1 MNEQAQHNLSAA
13 AYEQADIR
21 PRPILAAVLVMLLVL
36 AAVLA
41 LLSPWRHGRPVSP
54 PPAQTGAAL
63 LPDPVATLAR
73 FRARKAARLG
83 GYGWVDEPAGIAHI
97 PVERAIDLL
106 LEPDAAP
113 AGSQESGQ

>member
-1 MNEQAQHNLSAA
+1 MSGQPADTPPAA

-21 PRPILAAVLVMLLVL
+21 PGPVLAAVLAMLLVL
-36 AAVLA
+36 VAVLA
-41 LLSPWRHGRPVSP
+41 LLSPWRHGAPVPP

-63 LPDPVATLAR
+63 LPDPSAALAR

-83 GYGWVDEPAGIAHI
+83 GYGWVDEPAGVAHI
-97 PVERAIDLL
+97 PVERAIELL

-113 AGSQESGQ
+113 AGVQEAEQ